1 MYKKNNG
8 RDRAP
13 NPWDKPLKDLEA
25 KNNAGYSQPTQAL
38 STAKI
43 SRKMN
48 SWGTKDRPH
57 PEKNDFSFEAYQFAV
72 GNGNNP
78 VS

>member
-1 MYKKNNG
+1 MEFKTTSG
-8 RDRAP
+8 REKAP
-13 NPWDKPLKDLEA
+13 NPWDKPMKDLEA
-25 KNNAGYSQPTQAL
+25 KNNDGYSEPTQAL

-43 SRKMN
+43 SQKMN
-48 SWGTKDRPH
+48 SWAKDR
-57 PEKNDFSFEAYQFAV
+57 KKTDFSFEAYKFAV

>member
-48 SWGTKDRPH
+48 SWAKDR
-57 PEKNDFSFEAYQFAV
+57 KKTDFSFEAYQFA
-72 GNGNNP
+72 GNNP

>member
-1 MYKKNNG
+1 MQYKTTNG

-13 NPWDKPLKDLEA
+13 NSWDNSMRNLEV
-25 KNNAGYSQPTQAL
+25 KNDAGYSEPTQAL

-48 SWGTKDRPH
+48 SWAKDR
-57 PEKNDFSFEAYQFAV
+57 KKTDFSFEAYQFA
-72 GNGNNP
+72 GNNP